1 MNWQH
6 ILNVLHGEMASGIVA
21 TAMIR
26 LGLLKASSVLGGV
39 TSLGP
44 VELE

>member
-6 ILNVLHGEMASGIVA
+6 ILDLLHGEMASGIVA
-21 TAMIR
+21 TSVICLVLA
-26 LGLLKASSVLGGV
+26 AVLGGV
-39 TSLGP
+39 ASLGP